1 MRLKVLL
8 NLEWHFFYWLVDK
21 KQKNKNLNVGKRCK
35 LRRNR
40 EVVRELKKKAV
51 VFLGLCLAMSLMLEE
66 MPKMIYFNVT
76 TSLPQGFYLRIPGK
90 ECRRGD
96 YIVYEPSE
104 EVKMLIIKN
113 GWGDGKR
120 DFLKKVGATTGGKYS
135 VDVETLKF
143 EIEGKYIGQVYET
156 DNTGNVLPKLR
167 GEFEVPK
174 GYVLPIATSA
184 RSFDGRYSGAIPK
197 SQIKARVVPI
207 LTW

>member
-1 MRLKVLL
+1 MLL
-8 NLEWHFFYWLVDK
+8 RNERHFFYWLVSK
-21 KQKNKNLNVGKRCK
+21 KQKNKNLNVVKRCR

-40 EVVRELKKKAV
+40 EVVKELKKKAMI
-51 VFLGLCLAMSLMLEE
+51 FLGLCLAMSLMLEE
-66 MPKMIYFNVT
+66 MPKIIYFNVT
-76 TSLPQGFYLRIPGK
+76 SSLPQGFYLRIPCK
-90 ECRRGD
+90 DCRRGD

-104 EVKMLIIKN
+104 EVKTLIIEN

-120 DFLKKVGATTGGKYS
+120 DFLKKVGATAGERYS
-135 VDVETLKF
+135 VDAETLRF

-156 DNTGNVLPKLR
+156 DNNGNDLPKIR
-167 GEFEVPK
+167 GEHEVPK
-174 GYVLPIATSA
+174 GYMLPIATSA

>member
-1 MRLKVLL
+1 M
-8 NLEWHFFYWLVDK
+8 
-21 KQKNKNLNVGKRCK
+21 
-35 LRRNR
+35 
-40 EVVRELKKKAV
+40 KKKAV
-51 VFLGLCLAMSLMLEE
+51 IFLGMCLAVGLMLGE

-76 TSLPQGFYLRIPGK
+76 TSLPQGFYLRIPCK

-104 EVKMLIIKN
+104 EVKTLIIEN

-120 DFLKKVGATTGGKYS
+120 DFLKKVGATAGERYS
-135 VDVETLKF
+135 VDAETLKF

-156 DNTGNVLPKLR
+156 DNNGNDLPKIR
-167 GEFEVPK
+167 GEHEVPK

>member
-1 MRLKVLL
+1 M
-8 NLEWHFFYWLVDK
+8 N
-21 KQKNKNLNVGKRCK
+21 
-35 LRRNR
+35 
-40 EVVRELKKKAV
+40 KKAV
-51 VFLGLCLAMSLMLEE
+51 IFLGMCLAISLMLEE
-66 MPKMIYFNVT
+66 M
-76 TSLPQGFYLRIPGK
+76 PQGFYLRIPCQ

-104 EVKMLIIKN
+104 EVKILIIKN

-120 DFLKKVGATTGGKYS
+120 DLLKKVGATAGERYS
-135 VDVETLKF
+135 MDAETLRF

-156 DNTGNVLPKLR
+156 DNAGNVLLKLR

-184 RSFDGRYSGAIPK
+184 RSFDGRYIGAIPK
-197 SQIKARVVPI
+197 NQIKARVVPI

>member
-1 MRLKVLL
+1 MALFLL
-8 NLEWHFFYWLVDK
+8 SVSK
-21 KQKNKNLNVGKRCK
+21 KQKNKNLKVGKRCR

-40 EVVRELKKKAV
+40 EEVKELNKKAV
-51 VFLGLCLAMSLMLEE
+51 IFLGMCLAVGLMLGE

-76 TSLPQGFYLRIPGK
+76 TSLPQGFYLRIPCK

-104 EVKMLIIKN
+104 EVKTLIIEN

-120 DFLKKVGATTGGKYS
+120 DFLKKVGATAGERYS
-135 VDVETLKF
+135 VDAETLKF

-156 DNTGNVLPKLR
+156 DNNGNDLPKIR
-167 GEFEVPK
+167 GEHEVPK